1 MSSETVLVA
10 DGDPRSLRLL
20 ELALRRAGFAVESAA
35 DGVQAMRKLLETPVQ
50 AAVCDVALAEPDGL
64 ALCRAARA
72 HERLAGI
79 PFLLVGALD
88 PAAKARAVEAG
99 ADDYLAKPVLLKELV
114 QRVRHLLERRRLSDP
129 GSPAALTGSVR
140 DLGLLDLF
148 RSLESWR
155 KDAVVRCENG
165 GQLAR
170 VWVREGEV
178 IDAELGPVS
187 GVVAFWRLM
196 TWEDGEFRVDFAEA
210 GKRERRIH
218 GGTQGALLEAMRRVE
233 ELGRV
238 AQTLPMDTQLTVDI
252 ARLEARLADLPD
264 EVNAVL
270 RIFDG
275 GRALR
280 AALDLSP
287 SDDLVT
293 VGVVQ
298 QLIADGILRPAS
310 RPASL
315 QHWVSAPPPA
325 SAPAE
330 PAAPRIVQFPPLR
343 GMRRER
349 LRREAEQARAK
360 LASGEPVRLHH
371 VVDLP
376 PRGQPEMLGEL
387 RRVSPAVG
395 QAAKTFTADAQLA
408 RVLIPDRAR
417 ATEPPPIAPVAAT
430 TPPPGVGAATG
441 ARPRRRWA
449 WFFIAT
455 VALALAWVLRPQPR
469 TERRDARWLETK
481 GLEAPS
487 GAEVTTAG
495 IAPGPTGYAE
505 AVGRGNDL
513 FRQGKYGAAAGEYR
527 KALSIRRD
535 AVPVLVSLGDAHLES
550 DQPRSA
556 LEPLERA
563 ARLDPKSARAQ
574 LLLGTT
580 YHSLG
585 RIGDAV
591 KAYRR
596 YLELEPTSEFAKDVQ
611 VILANLA
618 PPG

>member
-10 DGDPRSLRLL
+10 DGDARSLRLL

-35 DGVQAMRKLLETPVQ
+35 DGGQAMRKLLETPVQ
-50 AAVCDVALAEPDGL
+50 AAVCDVALSEPDGL

-129 GSPAALTGSVR
+129 GPPAALTGSVR

-155 KDAVVRCENG
+155 KDAVVRCERD

-170 VWVREGEV
+170 VWVREGEIV
-178 IDAELGPVS
+178 DAELGPAS
-187 GVVAFWRLM
+187 GDVAFWRLM
-196 TWEDGEFRVDFAEA
+196 TWEDGEFRVDFADA

-233 ELGRV
+233 ELVRV
-238 AQTLPMDTQLTVDI
+238 ARALPMDTQLAVDV
-252 ARLEARLADLPD
+252 ARLEARLANLPD

-280 AALDLSP
+280 TALDRSP
-287 SDDLVT
+287 SDDLST

-298 QLIADGILRPAS
+298 QLIAEGILRPES

-315 QHWVSAPPPA
+315 QHWVSAPPPG
-325 SAPAE
+325 STPAE
-330 PAAPRIVQFPPLR
+330 PATPRIVLFPPLR

-371 VVDLP
+371 VVELP
-376 PRGQPEMLGEL
+376 PRGQAEMLGEL

-395 QAAKTFTADAQLA
+395 EAAKTFTAEAQLA
-408 RVLIPDRAR
+408 RVLIPDTAQ
-417 ATEPPPIAPVAAT
+417 ATEPPPIAPVAAA
-430 TPPPGVGAATG
+430 TPPPGPGDAAG
-441 ARPRRRWA
+441 VRPRRKWA

-455 VALALAWVLRPQPR
+455 VALTLAWVLRPQPR
-469 TERRDARWLETK
+469 TERRDAPWLETK
-481 GLEAPS
+481 GLAV
-487 GAEVTTAG
+487 EVTTAG
-495 IAPGPTGYAE
+495 VAAGPTGYAE

-527 KALSIRRD
+527 KALSLRRD
-535 AVPVLVSLGDAHLES
+535 AVPVLVSLGDAYLEA

-563 ARLDPKSARAQ
+563 ARLDPTSARAQ

-585 RIGDAV
+585 RIRDAV

-596 YLELEPTSEFAKDVQ
+596 YLELNPTSEFAKDVQ

>member
-1 MSSETVLVA
+1 MSRETVLVA

-35 DGVQAMRKLLETPVQ
+35 DGGQAMRKLLETPVQ
-50 AAVCDVALAEPDGL
+50 AAVCDVALSEPDGL

-72 HERLAGI
+72 HEGLAGI

-114 QRVRHLLERRRLSDP
+114 QRVQHLLERRRLSDP
-129 GSPAALTGSVR
+129 GPPTALTGSVR

-155 KDAVVRCENG
+155 KDAVVRCERG

-170 VWVREGEV
+170 VWVLEGEV

-187 GVVAFWRLM
+187 GDVAFWRLM
-196 TWEDGEFRVDFAEA
+196 TWEDGEFRVDFVEA

-233 ELGRV
+233 ELARV
-238 AQTLPMDTQLTVDI
+238 AQALPMDTQLTVDV

-264 EVNAVL
+264 EINEVL

-287 SDDLVT
+287 SDDLTT

-315 QHWVSAPPPA
+315 QHWVSAPPPG
-325 SAPAE
+325 STPAE
-330 PAAPRIVQFPPLR
+330 PAAPRIVHFPPLR

-376 PRGQPEMLGEL
+376 PRGQAEMLGEL

-395 QAAKTFTADAQLA
+395 EAAKTFTADAQLA
-408 RVLIPDRAR
+408 RVLIPDPAR
-417 ATEPPPIAPVAAT
+417 ATEPPPIAPVAST
-430 TPPPGVGAATG
+430 TPPPGVGAAAG

-455 VALALAWVLRPQPR
+455 VALTLAWVLRPQPR
-469 TERRDARWLETK
+469 TERRDAPW
-481 GLEAPS
+481 LEAPL

-495 IAPGPTGYAE
+495 VAAGPTGYAE

-527 KALSIRRD
+527 KALSLRRD
-535 AVPVLVSLGDAHLES
+535 AVPVLVSLGDAHLEA

-563 ARLDPKSARAQ
+563 ARLDPTSARAQ

-585 RIGDAV
+585 RIRDAV

-611 VILANLA
+611 VILANLG

>member
-10 DGDPRSLRLL
+10 DGDARSLRLL

-35 DGVQAMRKLLETPVQ
+35 DGGQAMRKLLETPVQ
-50 AAVCDVALAEPDGL
+50 AAVCDVALSEPDGL

-129 GSPAALTGSVR
+129 GPPAALTGSVR

-155 KDAVVRCENG
+155 KDAVVRCERD

-170 VWVREGEV
+170 VWVREGEI
-178 IDAELGPVS
+178 IDAELGPAS
-187 GVVAFWRLM
+187 GDVAFWRLM
-196 TWEDGEFRVDFAEA
+196 TWEDGEFRVDFADA

-233 ELGRV
+233 ELVRV
-238 AQTLPMDTQLTVDI
+238 ARALPMDTQLAVDV
-252 ARLEARLADLPD
+252 ARLEARLANLPD

-280 AALDLSP
+280 AALDRSP
-287 SDDLVT
+287 SDDLST

-298 QLIADGILRPAS
+298 QLIAEGILRPES

-315 QHWVSAPPPA
+315 QHWVSAPPPG
-325 SAPAE
+325 STPAE
-330 PAAPRIVQFPPLR
+330 PATPRIVLFPPLR

-371 VVDLP
+371 VVELP
-376 PRGQPEMLGEL
+376 PRGQAEMLGEL

-395 QAAKTFTADAQLA
+395 EAAKTFTAEAQLA
-408 RVLIPDRAR
+408 RVLIPDTAQ
-417 ATEPPPIAPVAAT
+417 ATEPPPIAPVAAA
-430 TPPPGVGAATG
+430 TPPPGPGDAAG
-441 ARPRRRWA
+441 VRPRRKWA

-455 VALALAWVLRPQPR
+455 VALTLAWVLRPQPR
-469 TERRDARWLETK
+469 TERRDAPWLETK
-481 GLEAPS
+481 GLAV
-487 GAEVTTAG
+487 EVTTAG
-495 IAPGPTGYAE
+495 VAAGPTGYAE

-513 FRQGKYGAAAGEYR
+513 FRQGKYGAAAGEDR
-527 KALSIRRD
+527 KALSLRRD
-535 AVPVLVSLGDAHLES
+535 AVPVLVSLGDAYLEA

-563 ARLDPKSARAQ
+563 ARLDPTSARAQ

-585 RIGDAV
+585 RIRDAV

-596 YLELEPTSEFAKDVQ
+596 YLELNPTSEFAKDVQ

>member
-1 MSSETVLVA
+1 MSGEMVLVA

-35 DGVQAMRKLLETPVQ
+35 DGGQAMRKLLETPVQ
-50 AAVCDVALAEPDGL
+50 AAVCDVALSEPDGL

-129 GSPAALTGSVR
+129 GPPAALTGSVR

-155 KDAVVRCENG
+155 KDAVVRCEKG

-170 VWVREGEV
+170 VWVRGGEV

-187 GVVAFWRLM
+187 GDVAFWRLM

-233 ELGRV
+233 ELARV
-238 AQTLPMDTQLTVDI
+238 AQALPMDTQLTVDV

-264 EVNAVL
+264 EINAVL
-270 RIFDG
+270 RIMDG

-287 SDDLVT
+287 SDDLST

-315 QHWVSAPPPA
+315 QHWVSAPPPG
-325 SAPAE
+325 SAPAA
-330 PAAPRIVQFPPLR
+330 PAAPRIVHFPPLR

-371 VVDLP
+371 VVELP
-376 PRGQPEMLGEL
+376 PRGQAEMLGEL

-395 QAAKTFTADAQLA
+395 EAAKTFTADAQLA
-408 RVLIPDRAR
+408 RVLIPDPAR

-430 TPPPGVGAATG
+430 TPPPGVGAATD

-455 VALALAWVLRPQPR
+455 VTLTLSWVLRPQPR
-469 TERRDARWLETK
+469 TERRDAPWLETK
-481 GLEAPS
+481 GLAA
-487 GAEVTTAG
+487 GAEVTAAG
-495 IAPGPTGYAE
+495 VAAGPTGYAE

-513 FRQGKYGAAAGEYR
+513 FRQGKYGAAASEYR
-527 KALSIRRD
+527 KALSLRRD
-535 AVPVLVSLGDAHLES
+535 AVPVLISLGDAHLEA

-563 ARLDPKSARAQ
+563 ARLDPTSARAQ

-585 RIGDAV
+585 RIRDAV

-611 VILANLA
+611 VILANLG

>member
-10 DGDPRSLRLL
+10 DGDARSLRLL

-35 DGVQAMRKLLETPVQ
+35 DGGQAMRKLLETPVQ
-50 AAVCDVALAEPDGL
+50 AAVCDVALSEPDGL

-129 GSPAALTGSVR
+129 GPPAALTGSVR

-155 KDAVVRCENG
+155 KDAVVRCEKG

-170 VWVREGEV
+170 VWVRGGEV

-187 GVVAFWRLM
+187 GDVAFWRLM

-233 ELGRV
+233 ELARV
-238 AQTLPMDTQLTVDI
+238 AQALPMDTQLTVDV

-264 EVNAVL
+264 EINAVL
-270 RIFDG
+270 RIMDG

-287 SDDLVT
+287 SDDLST

-315 QHWVSAPPPA
+315 QHWVSAPPPG
-325 SAPAE
+325 SAPAA
-330 PAAPRIVQFPPLR
+330 PAAPRIVHFPPLR

-349 LRREAEQARAK
+349 LRREAEQALAK

-371 VVDLP
+371 VVELP
-376 PRGQPEMLGEL
+376 PRGQAEMLGEL

-395 QAAKTFTADAQLA
+395 EAAKTFTADAQLA
-408 RVLIPDRAR
+408 RVLIPDPAR

-430 TPPPGVGAATG
+430 TPPPGVGRATD

-455 VALALAWVLRPQPR
+455 VALTLSWVLRPQPR
-469 TERRDARWLETK
+469 TERRDAPWLETK
-481 GLEAPS
+481 GLAA
-487 GAEVTTAG
+487 GAEVTAAG
-495 IAPGPTGYAE
+495 VAAGPTGYAE

-513 FRQGKYGAAAGEYR
+513 FRQGKYGAAASEYR
-527 KALSIRRD
+527 KALSLRRD
-535 AVPVLVSLGDAHLES
+535 AVPVLISLGDAHLEA

-563 ARLDPKSARAQ
+563 ARLDPTSARAQ

-585 RIGDAV
+585 RIRDAV

-611 VILANLA
+611 VILANLG

>member
-10 DGDPRSLRLL
+10 DGDARSLRLL

-35 DGVQAMRKLLETPVQ
+35 DGGQAMRKLLETPVQ
-50 AAVCDVALAEPDGL
+50 AAVCDVALSEPDGL

-129 GSPAALTGSVR
+129 GPPAALTGSVR

-155 KDAVVRCENG
+155 KDAVVRCERD

-170 VWVREGEV
+170 VWVREGEI
-178 IDAELGPVS
+178 IDAELGPAS
-187 GVVAFWRLM
+187 GDVAFWRLM
-196 TWEDGEFRVDFAEA
+196 TWEDGEFRVDFADA

-233 ELGRV
+233 ELVRV
-238 AQTLPMDTQLTVDI
+238 ARALPMDTQLAVDV
-252 ARLEARLADLPD
+252 ARLEARLANLPD

-280 AALDLSP
+280 AALDRSP
-287 SDDLVT
+287 SDDLST

-298 QLIADGILRPAS
+298 QLIAEGILRPES

-315 QHWVSAPPPA
+315 QHWVSAPPPG
-325 SAPAE
+325 STPAE
-330 PAAPRIVQFPPLR
+330 PATPRIVLFPPLR

-371 VVDLP
+371 VVELP
-376 PRGQPEMLGEL
+376 PRGQAEMLGEL

-395 QAAKTFTADAQLA
+395 EAAKTFTAEAQLA
-408 RVLIPDRAR
+408 RVLIPDTAQ
-417 ATEPPPIAPVAAT
+417 ATEPPPIAPVAAA
-430 TPPPGVGAATG
+430 TPPPGPGDAAG
-441 ARPRRRWA
+441 VRPRRKWA

-455 VALALAWVLRPQPR
+455 VALTLAWVLRPQPR
-469 TERRDARWLETK
+469 TERRDAPWLETK
-481 GLEAPS
+481 GLAV
-487 GAEVTTAG
+487 EVTTAG
-495 IAPGPTGYAE
+495 VAAGPTGYAE

-527 KALSIRRD
+527 KALSLRRD
-535 AVPVLVSLGDAHLES
+535 AVPVLVSLGDAYLEA

-563 ARLDPKSARAQ
+563 ARLDPTSARAQ

-585 RIGDAV
+585 RIRDAV

-596 YLELEPTSEFAKDVQ
+596 YLELNPTSEFAKDVQ

>member
-1 MSSETVLVA
+1 
-10 DGDPRSLRLL
+10 
-20 ELALRRAGFAVESAA
+20 
-35 DGVQAMRKLLETPVQ
+35 
-50 AAVCDVALAEPDGL
+50 
-64 ALCRAARA
+64 
-72 HERLAGI
+72 
-79 PFLLVGALD
+79 
-88 PAAKARAVEAG
+88 
-99 ADDYLAKPVLLKELV
+99 
-114 QRVRHLLERRRLSDP
+114 
-129 GSPAALTGSVR
+129 VR

-155 KDAVVRCENG
+155 KDAVVRCERD

-170 VWVREGEV
+170 VWVREGEI
-178 IDAELGPVS
+178 IDAELGPAS
-187 GVVAFWRLM
+187 GDVAFWRLM
-196 TWEDGEFRVDFAEA
+196 TWEDGEFRVDFADA

-233 ELGRV
+233 ELVRV
-238 AQTLPMDTQLTVDI
+238 ARALPMDTQLTVDV
-252 ARLEARLADLPD
+252 ARLEARLANLPD

-280 AALDLSP
+280 AALDRSP
-287 SDDLVT
+287 SDDLST

-298 QLIADGILRPAS
+298 QLIAEGILRPES

-315 QHWVSAPPPA
+315 QHWVSAPPPG
-325 SAPAE
+325 STPAE
-330 PAAPRIVQFPPLR
+330 PATPRIVLFPPLR

-371 VVDLP
+371 VVELP
-376 PRGQPEMLGEL
+376 PRGQAEMLGEL

-395 QAAKTFTADAQLA
+395 EAAKTFTAEAQLA
-408 RVLIPDRAR
+408 RVLIPDTAQ
-417 ATEPPPIAPVAAT
+417 ATEPPPIAPVAAA
-430 TPPPGVGAATG
+430 TPPPGPGDAAG
-441 ARPRRRWA
+441 VRPRRKWA

-455 VALALAWVLRPQPR
+455 VALTLAWVLRPQPR
-469 TERRDARWLETK
+469 TERRDAPWLETK
-481 GLEAPS
+481 GLAV
-487 GAEVTTAG
+487 EVTTAG
-495 IAPGPTGYAE
+495 VAAGPTGYAE

-527 KALSIRRD
+527 KALSLRRD
-535 AVPVLVSLGDAHLES
+535 AVPVLVSLGDAYLEA

-563 ARLDPKSARAQ
+563 ARLDPTSARAQ

-585 RIGDAV
+585 RIRDAV

-596 YLELEPTSEFAKDVQ
+596 YLELNPTSEFAKDVQ

>member
-1 MSSETVLVA
+1 MSGEMVLVA

-35 DGVQAMRKLLETPVQ
+35 DGGQAMRKLLETPVQ
-50 AAVCDVALAEPDGL
+50 AAVCDVALSEPDGL

-129 GSPAALTGSVR
+129 GPPAALTGSVR

-155 KDAVVRCENG
+155 KDAVVRCEKG

-170 VWVREGEV
+170 VWVRGGEV

-187 GVVAFWRLM
+187 GDVAFWRLM

-233 ELGRV
+233 ELARV
-238 AQTLPMDTQLTVDI
+238 AQALPMDTQLTVDV

-264 EVNAVL
+264 EINAVL
-270 RIFDG
+270 RIMDG

-287 SDDLVT
+287 SDDLST

-315 QHWVSAPPPA
+315 QHWVSAPPPG
-325 SAPAE
+325 SAPAA
-330 PAAPRIVQFPPLR
+330 PAAPRIVHFPPLR

-371 VVDLP
+371 VVELP
-376 PRGQPEMLGEL
+376 PRGQAEMLGEL

-395 QAAKTFTADAQLA
+395 EAAKTFTADAQLA
-408 RVLIPDRAR
+408 RVLIPDPAR

-430 TPPPGVGAATG
+430 TPPPGVGRATD

-449 WFFIAT
+449 WFFLAT
-455 VALALAWVLRPQPR
+455 VALTLSWVLRPQPR
-469 TERRDARWLETK
+469 TERRDAPWLETK
-481 GLEAPS
+481 GLAA
-487 GAEVTTAG
+487 GAEVTAAG
-495 IAPGPTGYAE
+495 VAAGPTGYAE

-513 FRQGKYGAAAGEYR
+513 FRQGKYGAAASEYR
-527 KALSIRRD
+527 KALSLRRD
-535 AVPVLVSLGDAHLES
+535 AVPVLISLGDAHLEA

-563 ARLDPKSARAQ
+563 ARLDPTSARAQ

-585 RIGDAV
+585 RIRDAV

-611 VILANLA
+611 VILANLG

>member
-10 DGDPRSLRLL
+10 DGDARSLRLL

-35 DGVQAMRKLLETPVQ
+35 DGGQAMRKLLETPVQ
-50 AAVCDVALAEPDGL
+50 AAVCDVALSEPDGL

-129 GSPAALTGSVR
+129 GPPAALTGSVR

-155 KDAVVRCENG
+155 KDAVVRCERD

-170 VWVREGEV
+170 VWVREGEI
-178 IDAELGPVS
+178 IDAELGPAS
-187 GVVAFWRLM
+187 GDVAFWRLM
-196 TWEDGEFRVDFAEA
+196 TWEDGEFRVDFADA

-233 ELGRV
+233 ELVRV
-238 AQTLPMDTQLTVDI
+238 ARALPMDTQLTVDV
-252 ARLEARLADLPD
+252 ARLEARLANLPD

-280 AALDLSP
+280 AALDRSP
-287 SDDLVT
+287 SDDLST

-298 QLIADGILRPAS
+298 QLIAEGILRPES

-315 QHWVSAPPPA
+315 QHWVSAPPPG
-325 SAPAE
+325 STPAE
-330 PAAPRIVQFPPLR
+330 PATPRIVLFPPLR

-371 VVDLP
+371 VVELP
-376 PRGQPEMLGEL
+376 PRGQAEMLGEL

-395 QAAKTFTADAQLA
+395 EAAKTFTAEAQLA
-408 RVLIPDRAR
+408 RVLIPDTAQ
-417 ATEPPPIAPVAAT
+417 ATEPPPIAPVAAA
-430 TPPPGVGAATG
+430 TPPPGPGDAAG
-441 ARPRRRWA
+441 VRPRRKWA

-455 VALALAWVLRPQPR
+455 VALTLAWVLRPQPR
-469 TERRDARWLETK
+469 TERRDAPWLETK
-481 GLEAPS
+481 GLAV
-487 GAEVTTAG
+487 EVTTAG
-495 IAPGPTGYAE
+495 VAAGPTGYAE

-527 KALSIRRD
+527 KALSLRRD
-535 AVPVLVSLGDAHLES
+535 AVPVLVSLGDAYLEA

-563 ARLDPKSARAQ
+563 ARLDPTSARAQ

-585 RIGDAV
+585 RIRDAV

-596 YLELEPTSEFAKDVQ
+596 YLELNPTSEFAKDVQ